1 MTIGVWVWFNL
12 TLCRLPVSPTIAG
25 HLKLTLRLL
34 ALKACEN
41 GSDRLEEEEA
51 NYVVEYGGSDCSDF

>member
-1 MTIGVWVWFNL
+1 
-12 TLCRLPVSPTIAG
+12 VSPTIAG